1 MKTKRMA
8 ERAGA
13 VLLALAFALA
23 LIAPGISA
31 ADREAAPGE
40 VLLLS
45 DEIFGNSVEVTRP
58 GAGGGG
64 DEPADSG
71 GGNDKNRSG
80 LGDGTNP
87 GQGDGR
93 DNAVNEG
100 TDNPN
105 NAGSNGNKG
114 GKKK

>member
-13 VLLALAFALA
+13 VLLVLAFALA

-31 ADREAAPGE
+31 ADREAGPGE

-58 GAGGGG
+58 SDGN
-64 DEPADSG
+64 
-71 GGNDKNRSG
+71 GNDKNRSG
-80 LGDGTNP
+80 LDDETNP
-87 GQGDGR
+87 GAGDGR
-93 DNAVNEG
+93 DNASNTG
-100 TDNPN
+100 NDNPN
-105 NAGSNGNKG
+105 NTMDPSD
-114 GKKK
+114 

>member
-13 VLLALAFALA
+13 VLLVLAFALA

-31 ADREAAPGE
+31 ADREAGPGE

-58 GAGGGG
+58 SDGN
-64 DEPADSG
+64 P
-71 GGNDKNRSG
+71 NDKNRSG
-80 LGDGTNP
+80 LSDTTNP
-87 GQGDGR
+87 GVGDGI
-93 DNAVNEG
+93 DNATNTG

-105 NAGSNGNKG
+105 NTMDP
-114 GKKK
+114 

>member
-31 ADREAAPGE
+31 ADREAGPGE

-58 GAGGGG
+58 GDG
-64 DEPADSG
+64 EN
-71 GGNDKNRSG
+71 GGNDNNRSG

-93 DNAVNEG
+93 DNTVNDG
-100 TDNPN
+100 TDNPG
-105 NAGSNGNKG
+105 GSDSNENKG

>member
-8 ERAGA
+8 ERVGA
-13 VLLALAFALA
+13 VLLALAFAVA

-40 VLLLS
+40 ILLLS

-58 GAGGGG
+58 SDGN
-64 DEPADSG
+64 
-71 GGNDKNRSG
+71 GNDKNRSG

-87 GQGDGR
+87 GEGDGR
-93 DNAVNEG
+93 ENTTNQG
-100 TDNPN
+100 KDNPN
-105 NAGSNGNKG
+105 NKMKPSD
-114 GKKK
+114 

>member
-31 ADREAAPGE
+31 ADREAGPGE

-58 GAGGGG
+58 S
-64 DEPADSG
+64 D
-71 GGNDKNRSG
+71 GGNDNNRSG
-80 LGDGTNP
+80 LDDETNP

-93 DNAVNEG
+93 DNATNEG
-100 TDNPN
+100 NDNPN
-105 NAGSNGNKG
+105 NSMDPSD
-114 GKKK
+114 